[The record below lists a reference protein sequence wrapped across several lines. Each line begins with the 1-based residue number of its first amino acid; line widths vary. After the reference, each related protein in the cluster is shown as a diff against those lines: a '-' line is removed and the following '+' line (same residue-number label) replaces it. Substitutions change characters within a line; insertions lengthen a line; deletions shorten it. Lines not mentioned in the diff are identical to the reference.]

1 MHVRILYPA
10 CAPAGRGILFKREV
24 IMNQLN
30 SIILE
35 GNVVK
40 KAEFSEPKT
49 GFQVCKFPLAV
60 NRKTKTPDGET
71 KEEVSYFDVETY
83 GQMAENCYKWCDRG
97 QGVRVVGRLKQS
109 RWEENNVKK
118 SKVYVIAEHV
128 EYKFSKPKDEAAK
141 NQKTEKAPEAAPV
154 SAPVQAA
161 TEAATEAKTEEAVF

>member
-1 MHVRILYPA
+1 MYVIIFFLA

-35 GNVVK
+35 GNVVR

-60 NRKTKTPDGET
+60 NRKTKTPEGET

-83 GQMAENCYKWCDRG
+83 GQMAESCYKWCDRG
-97 QGVRVVGRLKQS
+97 KGVRVVGRLKQS

-118 SKVYVIAEHV
+118 SRVYVVAEHV
-128 EYKFSKPKDEAAK
+128 EYKFSKQKDGADKDKTLEAEEKEPESVVTEPAK
-141 NQKTEKAPEAAPV
+141 EAE
-154 SAPVQAA
+154 
-161 TEAATEAKTEEAVF
+161 TTEAVF

>member
-1 MHVRILYPA
+1 
-10 CAPAGRGILFKREV
+10 
-24 IMNQLN
+24 MNQLN

-35 GNVVK
+35 GNVAR

-60 NRKTKTPDGET
+60 NRKSKTPDGT
-71 KEEVSYFDVETY
+71 PTEEVSYFDVEAY
-83 GQMAENCYKWCDRG
+83 GEMAESCFKWCDRG

-128 EYKFSKPKDEAAK
+128 EYKFSKPKGEAEKAEAPVEAAAAE
-141 NQKTEKAPEAAPV
+141 EKAPEAAPV
-154 SAPVQAA
+154 
-161 TEAATEAKTEEAVF
+161 TEEAVF

>member
-1 MHVRILYPA
+1 
-10 CAPAGRGILFKREV
+10 
-24 IMNQLN
+24 MNQLN

-128 EYKFSKPKDEAAK
+128 EYKFSKPKDDAAK
-141 NQKTEKAPEAAPV
+141 NQKAENVNAAPAASTEAV
-154 SAPVQAA
+154 PAPAPSAA
-161 TEAATEAKTEEAVF
+161 TQAPAEAKTEEAVF

>member
-1 MHVRILYPA
+1 
-10 CAPAGRGILFKREV
+10 
-24 IMNQLN
+24 MNQLN

-35 GNVVK
+35 GNVVR

-71 KEEVSYFDVETY
+71 KEEVSYFDVEAY
-83 GQMAENCYKWCDRG
+83 GEMAESCSKWCDRG

-109 RWEENNVKK
+109 RWEENNVTR

-128 EYKFSKPKDEAAK
+128 EYKFSKPKNEADKKSDASK
-141 NQKTEKAPEAAPV
+141 ETAPKEAVAAPAEKVPEASETPV
-154 SAPVQAA
+154 KETA
-161 TEAATEAKTEEAVF
+161 EAVF

>member
-1 MHVRILYPA
+1 
-10 CAPAGRGILFKREV
+10 
-24 IMNQLN
+24 MNQLN

-60 NRKTKTPDGET
+60 NRKSKTPEGET

-83 GQMAENCYKWCDRG
+83 GEMAETCSKWCDRG

-128 EYKFSKPKDEAAK
+128 EYKFSKPKGEADK
-141 NQKTEKAPEAAPV
+141 KEAEPKKVEAEV
-154 SAPVQAA
+154 TKEESAPV
-161 TEAATEAKTEEAVF
+161 KEEAVF

>member
-1 MHVRILYPA
+1 MYVRILFLA

-24 IMNQLN
+24 TMNQLN

-35 GNVVK
+35 GNVVR

-60 NRKTKTPDGET
+60 NRKTKTPEGET

-83 GQMAENCYKWCDRG
+83 GEMAETCSKWCDRG

-128 EYKFSKPKDEAAK
+128 EYKFSKPKGEADK
-141 NQKTEKAPEAAPV
+141 KEAEPKKVEAEV
-154 SAPVQAA
+154 TKEESAPV
-161 TEAATEAKTEEAVF
+161 KEEAVF

>member
-1 MHVRILYPA
+1 MHVRKLFLA

-60 NRKTKTPDGET
+60 NRRTKTPEGET

-83 GQMAENCYKWCDRG
+83 GEMAESCYKWCDRG

-118 SKVYVIAEHV
+118 SKVYVVAEHV
-128 EYKFSKPKDEAAK
+128 EYKFSKPKDDASK
-141 NQKTEKAPEAAPV
+141 NQKTEKVPEAAPE

-161 TEAATEAKTEEAVF
+161 TEAPAETAETVF

>member
-1 MHVRILYPA
+1 
-10 CAPAGRGILFKREV
+10 
-24 IMNQLN
+24 MNQLN

-60 NRKTKTPDGET
+60 NRRTKTPEGET

-83 GQMAENCYKWCDRG
+83 GEMAESCYKWCDRG

-128 EYKFSKPKDEAAK
+128 EYKFSKPKDDAAK
-141 NQKTEKAPEAAPV
+141 NQKTENAGEAPASEVPAE
-154 SAPVQAA
+154 
-161 TEAATEAKTEEAVF
+161 TKTEEAVF

>member
-1 MHVRILYPA
+1 
-10 CAPAGRGILFKREV
+10 
-24 IMNQLN
+24 MNQLN

-35 GNVVK
+35 GNVAR

-49 GFQVCKFPLAV
+49 GFLVCKFPLAV
-60 NRKTKTPDGET
+60 NRKTKSPEGET

-83 GQMAENCYKWCDRG
+83 GEMAETCSKWCDRG

-128 EYKFSKPKDEAAK
+128 EYKFSKPKGEADK
-141 NQKTEKAPEAAPV
+141 KEAEPKKVEAEV
-154 SAPVQAA
+154 TKEESAPV
-161 TEAATEAKTEEAVF
+161 KEEAVF

>member
-1 MHVRILYPA
+1 
-10 CAPAGRGILFKREV
+10 
-24 IMNQLN
+24 MNQLN

-128 EYKFSKPKDEAAK
+128 EYKFSKPKDDASK
-141 NQKTEKAPEAAPV
+141 NQKTENVNAAPAASAEAAP
-154 SAPVQAA
+154 SPAAAPAAEAPV
-161 TEAATEAKTEEAVF
+161 EAKTEEAVF

>member
-1 MHVRILYPA
+1 MHVRKLFLA

-60 NRKTKTPDGET
+60 NRRTKTPDGET

-83 GQMAENCYKWCDRG
+83 GEMAESCYKWCDRG

-109 RWEENNVKK
+109 RWEENNVTR

-128 EYKFSKPKDEAAK
+128 EYKFSKHKDDASK
-141 NQKTEKAPEAAPV
+141 NQKTEKTPEAAPE

-161 TEAATEAKTEEAVF
+161 TEASAEKTAEAVF

>member
-1 MHVRILYPA
+1 
-10 CAPAGRGILFKREV
+10 
-24 IMNQLN
+24 MNQLN

-60 NRKTKTPDGET
+60 NRKSKTPEGET

-83 GQMAENCYKWCDRG
+83 GEMAESCYKWCDRG

-109 RWEENNVKK
+109 RWEENNKK
-118 SKVYVIAEHV
+118 HSRVYVVAEHV
-128 EYKFSKPKDEAAK
+128 EYKFSKPKPDAETKDTSETAPAVESVSAEKASEVVKAEAA
-141 NQKTEKAPEAAPV
+141 A
-154 SAPVQAA
+154 
-161 TEAATEAKTEEAVF
+161 EAVF

>member
-1 MHVRILYPA
+1 
-10 CAPAGRGILFKREV
+10 
-24 IMNQLN
+24 MNQLN

-60 NRKTKTPDGET
+60 NRRTKTPEGET

-83 GQMAENCYKWCDRG
+83 GEMAESCFKWCDRG

-109 RWEENNVKK
+109 RWEENNTKK
-118 SKVYVIAEHV
+118 SRVYVVAEHV
-128 EYKFSKPKDEAAK
+128 EYKFSKPKGDAAKDDSAKGNAEKANEVVKAEAAVDA
-141 NQKTEKAPEAAPV
+141 NANA
-154 SAPVQAA
+154 VQ
-161 TEAATEAKTEEAVF
+161 EAVF

>member
-1 MHVRILYPA
+1 
-10 CAPAGRGILFKREV
+10 
-24 IMNQLN
+24 MNQLN

-60 NRKTKTPDGET
+60 NRKTKTPEGET

-83 GQMAENCYKWCDRG
+83 GEMAESCFKWCDRG

-109 RWEENNVKK
+109 RWEENNTKK
-118 SKVYVIAEHV
+118 SRVYVVAEHV
-128 EYKFSKPKDEAAK
+128 EYKFSKPKGDAAKDDSAKGNAEKANEVVKAEAAVDA
-141 NQKTEKAPEAAPV
+141 NAN
-154 SAPVQAA
+154 A
-161 TEAATEAKTEEAVF
+161 TQEAVF

>member
-1 MHVRILYPA
+1 MYVRIFILA

-35 GNVVK
+35 GNVAR

-60 NRKTKTPDGET
+60 NRKSKTPEGET

-83 GQMAENCYKWCDRG
+83 GQMAESCFKWCDRG

-128 EYKFSKPKDEAAK
+128 EYKFSKPKNEAGKEAA
-141 NQKTEKAPEAAPV
+141 EKAPEV
-154 SAPVQAA
+154 VKVEA
-161 TEAATEAKTEEAVF
+161 TANAVTEPAKEAAAEAVF